1 LLKSLFT
8 HLFLKLYW
16 KVDGP
21 EHSTSK
27 VGPNKEKETVMR
39 VYGNPQAECQV
50 QKLKR
55 WTESYMPLLLQL
67 SKPSLK
73 AETRTKTKAKAK
85 AKTKDKAK
93 DKAKAR
99 ARAK

>member
-1 LLKSLFT
+1 
-8 HLFLKLYW
+8 
-16 KVDGP
+16 
-21 EHSTSK
+21 
-27 VGPNKEKETVMR
+27 MR

-73 AETRTKTKAKAK
+73 AETKTKAKAK
-85 AKTKDKAK
+85 AKTKAKAK
-93 DKAKAR
+93 AKAKAR
-99 ARAK
+99 AK

>member
-1 LLKSLFT
+1 M
-8 HLFLKLYW
+8 
-16 KVDGP
+16 
-21 EHSTSK
+21 
-27 VGPNKEKETVMR
+27 GPNKEKETVMR

-73 AETRTKTKAKAK
+73 
-85 AKTKDKAK
+85 TKDSK
-93 DKAKAR
+93 DHVVTDIDANIITSSPAVLNSIPILRNGKWIKY
-99 ARAK
+99 

>member
-1 LLKSLFT
+1 MKSLFT

-85 AKTKDKAK
+85 AKDK

>member
-1 LLKSLFT
+1 ML
-8 HLFLKLYW
+8 
-16 KVDGP
+16 
-21 EHSTSK
+21 
-27 VGPNKEKETVMR
+27 NKEKETVIR

-67 SKPSLK
+67 SKPGLK
-73 AETRTKTKAKAK
+73 AKTRTKAKAIVK
-85 AKTKDKAK
+85 AKANDKAKAK

-99 ARAK
+99 VRAK